1 MTAKKYL
8 QVTITSLATFLVM
21 ANSSC
26 VRKELPAIVKKGKN
40 TSSVDLGE
48 KYTRQCYFSLKNN
61 TMVSSNT
68 RQQWSL
74 AFETAQD
81 GFHVILNSSR
91 NMFVY
96 PTTKTDFTSVKFSD
110 RGEACWDR
118 SCGSMDSTAIGDWRT
133 SSYVYIIDEGG
144 DDNDVNQGWSKI
156 QVLSVNATSYKIRVS
171 KINNSNDVTLVVPK
185 DTTCNY
191 SYILIGN
198 DPKVVTI
205 EPPKDTWDIM
215 LTRYA
220 HTFFDPFTSYLVV
233 GCISNRYNTLVA
245 EDSTTDFEKINMEMA
260 KTYTFSTDVDAIG
273 YDWKQVGSTNGGG
286 TDYKVNPNKIYIIKT
301 AHDEY
306 YKLHFV
312 DFYNDKLQK
321 GAPKWEYQRL

>member
-8 QVTITSLATFLVM
+8 HFTIAFLATFMVIGS
-21 ANSSC
+21 SSC
-26 VRKELPAIVKKGKN
+26 VRKELPAIVKKEKN

-48 KYTRQCYFSLKNN
+48 KYTKQCYFSLKNN
-61 TMVSSNT
+61 AMVSSNT

-74 AFETAQD
+74 AFETAPD

-96 PTTKTDFTSVKFSD
+96 PTMKTDFASVKFSD

-133 SSYVYIIDEGG
+133 NGYVYIIDEGG
-144 DDNDVNQGWSKI
+144 DDNDVNQGLSKI
-156 QVLSVNATSYKIRVS
+156 QVLSVDANSYKIRVS
-171 KINNSNDVTLVVPK
+171 KINNSNDVTLIVPK
-185 DTTCNY
+185 DTTYNY

-198 DPKVVTI
+198 DPKVVMI
-205 EPPKDTWDIM
+205 EPPKDTWDIT
-215 LTRYA
+215 LTRYTY
-220 HTFFDPFTSYLVV
+220 TFFDPFTSYLVV
-233 GCISNRYNTLVA
+233 GCLSNRYNTLVA
-245 EDSTTDFEKINMEMA
+245 EDSTSDFAGITLETA
-260 KTYTFSTDVDAIG
+260 QAYTFSKDIDAIG
-273 YDWKQVGSTNGGG
+273 FDWKQVGSTTGGG
-286 TDYKVNPNKIYIIKT
+286 TDYEVKQNKIYIIKT

-306 YKLHFV
+306 YKLRFV
-312 DFYNDKLQK
+312 DFYNDQLQK